1 MLLSKEFILLSKEFM
16 LLSKEFMLL
25 NKELYINITK
35 IPVKKFSWEKDIT
48 GNWQLKQVNLERKKF
63 SYF

>member
-1 MLLSKEFILLSKEFM
+1 MLLSKEFM

-48 GNWQLKQVNLERKKF
+48 GN
-63 SYF
+63 